1 MGYGLLEFIMIVPNV
16 LFDDRF
22 PDRFHHIAEEM
33 KGQGIENYNLCSP
46 IYASSVVE
54 SINLSQKKIVRDA
67 MERGDKEICLIED
80 DIMFTAPDSW
90 EVFLKNKPKDYD
102 VYISGSYLTDNRN
115 EYKPPL
121 VKVNEWVGNHCII
134 INHTYFQ
141 TFLNLPFNQH
151 IDTANRGLG
160 DFYVCFPFVALQRAG
175 FSSNNGAVCDYNQS
189 IPKEYIYKG

>member
-1 MGYGLLEFIMIVPNV
+1 MIVPNV
-16 LFDDRF
+16 LYDDRF

-33 KGQGIENYNLCSP
+33 KVQGIENYNLCSP

-54 SINLSQKKIVRDA
+54 SINLSQKKIVQDA
-67 MERGDKEICLIED
+67 KDRGDKYTCIIED
-80 DIMFTAPDSW
+80 DIEFACKGAWDY
-90 EVFLKNKPKDYD
+90 FLKNMPKSFS
-102 VYISGSYLTDNRN
+102 VYIGGSYLIDNRN
-115 EYKPPL
+115 EYKEPL

-134 INHTYFQ
+134 IHESYYDK
-141 TFLNLPFNQH
+141 FLALPSNQH

-175 FSSNNGAVCDYNQS
+175 FSSNNMAVCDYNQS